1 MMAEEPFQR
10 LVNFVLTGERTAA
23 EVDVPAG
30 RRLRIDCVA
39 LWADLPTGV
48 HPQAFFL
55 TSCPGELPPPGPGDP
70 AEADE
75 PATCL
80 APWPLQLSE
89 VAPGPAGAR
98 AWAGHQVTRAY
109 HDGGIPV
116 QVLVTLDKQVVEG
129 RRASFHLSGVLE
141 DELAGGGVPPWWT
154 ALRDLAVVALNSLD
168 SQTHYRRR
176 P

>member
-1 MMAEEPFQR
+1 MAEEPFQR
-10 LVNFVLTGERTAA
+10 LVHFVLSGERGVADV
-23 EVDVPAG
+23 EVPAG

-39 LWADLPTGV
+39 LWAELPPGV

-55 TSCPGELPPPGPGDP
+55 TSAPGELPPPEPGEEDDP
-70 AEADE
+70 
-75 PATCL
+75 PTWL

-89 VAPGPAGAR
+89 IDRRPEGAR

-116 QVLVTLDKQVVEG
+116 QVLISVDKEVEG
-129 RRASFHLSGVLE
+129 GHRASFHLSGVLE
-141 DELAGGGVPPWWT
+141 DEPAGGGVPPWWS
-154 ALRDLAVVALNSLD
+154 ALRDLVVVALNGLD
-168 SQTHYRRR
+168 SQPHYRRQ